1 MHKQLGTQFHLELFL
16 MLDDCFSGEVNQY
29 GNYEPHNNGY
39 DLIDPQSMSV
49 ITEIENSK
57 HSHTGKERRQYD
69 CPNHGNPSNDQTC
82 ISLDEQTKDAT
93 EDNISTDDQ

>member
-1 MHKQLGTQFHLELFL
+1 MHKQLGPQFHLELFV

-39 DLIDPQSMSV
+39 DLIDSCMPHISGM
-49 ITEIENSK
+49 EHGK
-57 HSHTGKERRQYD
+57 HTHTCKQRCQDDRL
-69 CPNHGNPSNDQTC
+69 NHGNPSDNQTC